1 MLLKK
6 LLVFAYF
13 ALFNVTSFMSH
24 SWLKITF
31 EVLLI
36 SVFYWCF
43 NDTPWSGCLDVVWW
57 VISLLLHG
65 GLWFWLWWTSH
76 SLGVWYFH
84 WHRYAFFPSFRKNFA
99 LGGVGAY
106 PGIGLM
112 WTWSLEYCVPIAS
125 SSTVWDRCP
134 STETIVPLDHRAF
147 FNNNNNNNNSNNYNN
162 KNLLN
167 YLAVTYWIN
176 EL

>member
-1 MLLKK
+1 MGVSGFGFGGLPIA
-6 LLVFAYF
+6 LVFD
-13 ALFNVTSFMSH
+13 
-24 SWLKITF
+24 
-31 EVLLI
+31 I
-36 SVFYWCF
+36 S
-43 NDTPWSGCLDVVWW
+43 TGIGAPS
-57 VISLLLHG
+57 SLL
-65 GLWFWLWWTSH
+65 SE
-76 SLGVWYFH
+76 
-84 WHRYAFFPSFRKNFA
+84 KIFA

-147 FNNNNNNNNSNNYNN
+147 FNNNNNNNNNSNNYNN